1 MLMNKIENK
10 FKKIQIESI
19 YLRFKIVGYNIK

>member
-10 FKKIQIESI
+10 FKEIQVEST
-19 YLRFKIVGYNIK
+19 YVYFKIVGYNIK